1 MIDTFIN
8 LIYPQVCGICGEIS
22 SKDICNRCKVKI
34 KQLKR
39 CKKHIYLTK
48 SFDTHMY
55 IFDYKDLIRE
65 KILQYKFQEKTYLY
79 KSFVKIILNDKK
91 VCGFLKSYDIII
103 PVPISKKRNKKRG
116 YNQSKLIAK
125 NITKQMQGLDYNDNI
140 LYKVKNTL
148 PQSLLEK
155 EQRKSNLKN
164 AYEVEKSE
172 MIKNKKV
179 LLFDDIFT
187 TGSTA
192 EECSKML
199 KLAGA
204 KEIGIL
210 TLAKD

>member
-1 MIDTFIN
+1 
-8 LIYPQVCGICGEIS
+8 
-22 SKDICNRCKVKI
+22 
-34 KQLKR
+34 
-39 CKKHIYLTK
+39 
-48 SFDTHMY
+48 MY